1 MSTFKHFV
9 KAHWTNRQTD
19 AAWGRKQELPA
30 PCQSIVQPAN
40 RCSAFLY
47 TVLMSTNRDI
57 ANLSITIVKTLVKMA
72 GFGPVADMIDGGQE
86 CLNLLA
92 DIKNDA
98 LGKPNAEMIRTLKG
112 AINSELNT
120 IQDTLQ
126 QDGLSRK
133 QIKNAVAQLSDTAGQ
148 TIKSLA
154 EDNDALIHAVQQPE
168 HFIEHL
174 KATPYHFRTT
184 QARVCRPTTRN
195 SSIKSRRNSLPSHLG
210 PQTSNTSLS
219 RACYA
224 ASLLWRPV
232 SNMLSKRYT
241 KPFMQ
246 KRKASARTHG
256 QTNRIYR
263 RSSNQTA
270 RQNTFTTRRFDTGTR
285 PAPLSHS
292 LAAITR
298 KVATIHSK
306 KLYSSRL

>member
-1 MSTFKHFV
+1 
-9 KAHWTNRQTD
+9 
-19 AAWGRKQELPA
+19 
-30 PCQSIVQPAN
+30 
-40 RCSAFLY
+40 
-47 TVLMSTNRDI
+47 MSTNRDI

-174 KATPYHFRTT
+174 KSHAVPLPDDSSAGMQAHYEKLLDQIAQEFLTLAPWSANFEHVALTSLLRCFSTLE
-184 QARVCRPTTRN
+184 ARVEHAEQKIHEAIMQSEKRLHEHMD
-195 SSIKSRRNSLPSHLG
+195 K
-210 PQTSNTSLS
+210 QT
-219 RACYA
+219 
-224 ASLLWRPV
+224 
-232 SNMLSKRYT
+232 
-241 KPFMQ
+241 
-246 KRKASARTHG
+246 
-256 QTNRIYR
+256 
-263 RSSNQTA
+263 
-270 RQNTFTTRRFDTGTR
+270 
-285 PAPLSHS
+285 
-292 LAAITR
+292 
-298 KVATIHSK
+298 
-306 KLYSSRL
+306 

>member
-1 MSTFKHFV
+1 
-9 KAHWTNRQTD
+9 
-19 AAWGRKQELPA
+19 
-30 PCQSIVQPAN
+30 
-40 RCSAFLY
+40 
-47 TVLMSTNRDI
+47 MSTNRDI

-174 KATPYHFRTT
+174 KSHAVPLPDDSSAGM
-184 QARVCRPTTRN
+184 QAHYE
-195 SSIKSRRNSLPSHLG
+195 KLPSHLG

-241 KPFMQ
+241 KPLC
-246 KRKASARTHG
+246 KAKSVC
-256 QTNRIYR
+256 TNTWTNKQNI
-263 RSSNQTA
+263 SSKQ
-270 RQNTFTTRRFDTGTR
+270 
-285 PAPLSHS
+285 
-292 LAAITR
+292 
-298 KVATIHSK
+298 
-306 KLYSSRL
+306 